1 MNQAEFHNELIQ
13 CAAQLAVHKFLSID
27 DIEESINYGIAM
39 LDFSVI
45 KSADFL
51 EWCEIQYPRAH
62 SEALDIANQY
72 GDTSAHDIADHA
84 LYFVVGETMDVLL
97 RSQK

>member
-1 MNQAEFHNELIQ
+1 MDYKLLNMINKASESASDQ
-13 CAAQLAVHKFLSID
+13 FLLID
-27 DIEESINYGIAM
+27 DVEEAINFGIGQY
-39 LDFSVI
+39 DFSSLI
-45 KSADFL
+45 SADFL
-51 EWCEIQYPRAH
+51 QWCEIQYPRAH

-72 GDTSAHDIADHA
+72 GDTSEDDIADHA